1 MRLLFCGVEYYFSC
15 LSQIVGNRHFHWA
28 FTKLVIDNLRVDDLK
43 GIIEDVWLVSERVGG
58 QPRAEN

>member
-1 MRLLFCGVEYYFSC
+1 VEYYFSC

-28 FTKLVIDNLRVDDLK
+28 FTKLVIDNLRVDDLE